1 MHDSLNR
8 QRTQNRDACL
18 LLRELRAQP
27 VEPVELRVLRRYRD
41 ALVERV
47 DEPAHFLSVHLGH
60 EGNRLA
66 GLGPERLQH
75 TVRDRHLPA
84 EASRLQLPAT
94 VAVDQPDR
102 LGKGRAQ
109 GGLGL
114 LVGHPSDRYAREGH
128 PGLDQRRRGCV
139 PAKSRRESRD
149 DQNR

>member
-1 MHDSLNR
+1 MHDPLNR

-18 LLRELRAQP
+18 LLRELRAQT
-27 VEPVELRVLRRYRD
+27 VEPLELRVLGRYRD

-60 EGNRLA
+60 EGNRRA
-66 GLGPERLQH
+66 GLGAERLQH
-75 TVRDRHLPA
+75 TVRDRHLAA
-84 EASRLQLPAT
+84 EASRLQLPAK
-94 VAVDQPDR
+94 VAVNQPDR
-102 LGKGRAQ
+102 LGKDRAH

-114 LVGHPSDRYAREGH
+114 LVGHPSDLYAREGH
-128 PGLDQRRRGCV
+128 AGLDQHRRGCV